1 MTEIRIPLGMRDE
14 IQSECILKRKLQKKI
29 ENIFINFG
37 YAEIKT
43 PVIEFYDTYQTGYA
57 QVRANEMYKFFDQEG
72 EILTLRADMT
82 VPIARVVASKYA
94 NVEPP
99 FRLFYTSDVFKVRH
113 VFAGKR
119 GEVTDCG
126 IELIGLDSN
135 SDVEVLY
142 MALKVME
149 QLTSS
154 TYQLEIGNA
163 GFFKKA
169 IEIVGVNE
177 EEKNTLAD
185 LIDRKSMVDLD
196 SYVQTLNIDQN
207 AKAFFKQLPLLSGGK
222 EVLLKAKEICF
233 SKEME
238 EEVTR
243 LETLYNDLEKLGMS
257 KHVSFDF
264 GKVPHLDYYTGIIF
278 EGYITDSGTS
288 VLSGGRYDGLLKK
301 FNRDLPA
308 CGFSVK
314 LDYVVDT
321 LDEKVVT
328 KTKLYYPKGK
338 EVEAIQKA
346 EELREENNVE
356 MIPWEK
362 ESFEVRQ

>member
-1 MTEIRIPLGMRDE
+1 MAEIRIPLGMRDE

-29 ENIFINFG
+29 ESIFINFG

-43 PVIEFYDTYQTGYA
+43 PVIEYYDTYQTGYA
-57 QVRANEMYKFFDQEG
+57 NVNASEMYKFFDQEG

-82 VPIARVVASKYA
+82 VPIARVIASKYV
-94 NVEPP
+94 NLEPP

-113 VFAGKR
+113 IFAGKR

-126 IELIGLDSN
+126 IELIGLDKN
-135 SDVEVLY
+135 SDIEVLY

-149 QLTSS
+149 QLTTNS
-154 TYQLEIGNA
+154 YQLEIGNA
-163 GFFKKA
+163 SFFQKA
-169 IEIVGVNE
+169 IETLGLNE
-177 EEKNTLAD
+177 DEKKVLAD
-185 LIDRKSMVDLD
+185 LIDRKSMVDLETYVD
-196 SYVQTLNIDQN
+196 SLYIDTN
-207 AKAFFKQLPLLSGGK
+207 AKDFFKQLPLLSGNQ
-222 EVLLKAKEICF
+222 EIFSKAKEICF

-238 EEVTR
+238 EEVIQ
-243 LETLYNDLEKLGMS
+243 LENLYKDLEKLGVS
-257 KHVSFDF
+257 KYVSFDF

-278 EGYITDSGTS
+278 EGYISESGTS
-288 VLSGGRYDGLLKK
+288 VLSGGRYDNLLKK

-338 EVEAIQKA
+338 EVLAIQKA
-346 EELREENNVE
+346 EELRKENNVE
-356 MIPWEK
+356 MIPWNK
-362 ESFEVRQ
+362 ESFEVKQ

>member
-1 MTEIRIPLGMRDE
+1 MAEIRIPLGMRDE

-29 ENIFINFG
+29 ESIFINFG

-43 PVIEFYDTYQTGYA
+43 PVIEYYDTYQTGYA
-57 QVRANEMYKFFDQEG
+57 QVEASEMYKFFDQEG

-94 NVEPP
+94 NVQPP

-113 VFAGKR
+113 IFAGKR

-126 IELIGLDSN
+126 IELIGLDEN

-142 MALKVME
+142 MAIKVME
-149 QLTSS
+149 QLT
-154 TYQLEIGNA
+154 TGKYQLEIGNA
-163 GFFKKA
+163 AFFEKA
-169 IEIVGVNE
+169 IQTLKLNN
-177 EEKNTLAD
+177 EEKNTLAN
-185 LIDRKSMVDLD
+185 LIDRKSMVDLEG
-196 SYVQTLNIDQN
+196 YVNSLNIDSS
-207 AKAFFKQLPLLSGGK
+207 AKEFFKQLPLLSGNK
-222 EVLLKAKEICF
+222 EVFNKAKEICF

-238 EEVTR
+238 EEVNR
-243 LETLYNDLEKLGMS
+243 LENLCADLDELGVS
-257 KHVSFDF
+257 ECISFDF
-264 GKVPHLDYYTGIIF
+264 GKIPHLDYYTGIIF
-278 EGYITDSGTS
+278 EGYISESGTS
-288 VLSGGRYDGLLKK
+288 VLSGGRYDSLLKK

-321 LDEKVVT
+321 LEEKIIT

-346 EELREENNVE
+346 EELRVDNNVE
-356 MIPWEK
+356 MIPWDK
-362 ESFEVRQ
+362 ESFEVKQ